1 MLIQNKIGHIEAF
14 ELDNRSIDWLQLEWF
29 EAGKRILRRKTQSGR
44 ELALKFLAEHTGLK
58 QGDVIYED
66 ERSIIVI
73 EIIPCECLVIKPSD
87 MFEMASACYEIGNKH
102 LPLYFE
108 ENCLLVPFEKPL
120 YKLLAAQGYPV
131 SIETRKLLQ
140 PLKTTVA
147 PHGNGNESL
156 FTRIMKLTNNN
167 E

>member
-1 MLIQNKIGHIEAF
+1 MLIQNKIGQIDTY
-14 ELDNRSIDWLQLEWF
+14 ELGDRPVDWLQLEWF

-44 ELALKFLAEHTGLK
+44 EMAFKFLSEHTGLT
-58 QGDVIYED
+58 QGDIIYADEQSVIA
-66 ERSIIVI
+66 I
-73 EIIPCECLVIKPSD
+73 EILPCECVVVKPAS

-108 ENCLLVPFEKPL
+108 ANCLLVPVELPL
-120 YKLLAAQGYPV
+120 YRLLTAQGYTV
-131 SIETRKLLQ
+131 TIEIRKLLQ

-147 PHGNGNESL
+147 PHGNETL
-156 FTRIMKLTNNN
+156 FTRIMKLTHSN